1 MPRFRLIHGKH
12 QEKAAVLDAQG
23 KPRLDDNG
31 NPMREPRLY
40 SAGDTF
46 DSESDLVAKFN
57 SPGAIK
63 FELVGSPPEASVPAV
78 PAYTTKFP
86 AGQVSG
92 GFQESSGTGATPVGA
107 GTGPAAQS
115 AQAARSGAPAPPPG
129 SPPKGPPVAGET
141 LAARAEREGR
151 PLDDMTLEELREY
164 AADNEVDL
172 KGHTLK
178 ADVLKTMKAHRPS
191 K

>member
-92 GFQESSGTGATPVGA
+92 GFQESSGTGATP
-107 GTGPAAQS
+107 
-115 AQAARSGAPAPPPG
+115 SGQN
-129 SPPKGPPVAGET
+129 
-141 LAARAEREGR
+141 ARAG
-151 PLDDMTLEELREY
+151 PWT
-164 AADNEVDL
+164 
-172 KGHTLK
+172 T
-178 ADVLKTMKAHRPS
+178 
-191 K
+191 